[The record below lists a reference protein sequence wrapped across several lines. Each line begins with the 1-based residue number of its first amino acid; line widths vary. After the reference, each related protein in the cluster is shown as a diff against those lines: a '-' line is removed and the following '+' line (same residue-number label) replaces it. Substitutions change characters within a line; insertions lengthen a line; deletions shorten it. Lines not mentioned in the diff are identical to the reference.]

1 MPAFLTK
8 RQVFEWIRSGEKTIE
23 LRSGKS
29 LDGENI
35 TFISGRGQTV
45 KARILRKQE
54 GKLEDLLNLATFRKI
69 VPTAKSLDE
78 ALAFV
83 RAIYPLSNATFTT
96 YEFRLE
102 KE

>member
-8 RQVFEWIRSGEKTIE
+8 KEVYEWIRSGEKTIE

-29 LDGENI
+29 ISGNSI
-35 TFISGRGQTV
+35 TFINGIGQTV

-54 GKLEDLLNLATFRKI
+54 GKLEDLLNPVTYRKI
-69 VPTAKSLDE
+69 VPKATSLDE

-83 RAIYPLSNATFTT
+83 KKIYPLTEGTFTM
-96 YEFRLE
+96 YEFQLT
-102 KE
+102 